1 MGAKCTFLIIYIIVD
16 VVSLIYIVSH
26 LEWNKDKTFRQA
38 SNCLTWYKSNCT
50 VRTDPF
56 GFLSLTLRVWEWKYR
71 MTRAHVKVKNTRRR
85 RRLLLWKHFV
95 KGELIRKSVL
105 LSFVPTLQVRKWK
118 EHSIPLI
125 KLMVANAKV
134 QGCFVIRMQKWRD
147 QNWPRCSDRHNFG
160 SIPLLGRLSQFFIFE
175 RTKNSHNF

>member
-1 MGAKCTFLIIYIIVD
+1 ML
-16 VVSLIYIVSH
+16 SLIYIASY
-26 LEWNKDKTFRQA
+26 LEWNKDKTFKQV

-50 VRTDPF
+50 QI
-56 GFLSLTLRVWEWKYR
+56 LSGSYHLLYVYGNGSIGWLELD
-71 MTRAHVKVKNTRRR
+71 HIKVKNAW

-95 KGELIRKSVL
+95 KGELIRKWVV

-118 EHSIPLI
+118 EHSIPLM

-134 QGCFVIRMQKWRD
+134 QGYFVIRMQKWRD

-160 SIPLLGRLSQFFIFE
+160 SIPLLERL
-175 RTKNSHNF
+175 